1 MIIGNGLMAR
11 ACRII
16 DNNDVVFFAS
26 GVSNSKETD
35 SKKFDRERLL
45 LERII
50 TAYGDKVIVYF
61 STTSV
66 DDTLYVRHKNKM
78 CGIVEAVPKYIILKL
93 SQAVGNGGNENN
105 LFNFLKDAIKKG
117 DEINVYLDT
126 ERAFIDVDDI
136 IIFLDGLIKNDL
148 YGVHVFS
155 YIEKMMMVDIVRIM
169 SEEMG
174 IARNIKLIASVKSM
188 LPENS
193 DNIIMPYSKG
203 YIRNVIR
210 KYV

>member
-1 MIIGNGLMAR
+1 MIIGNGLIAR

-16 DNNDVVFFAS
+16 DDNDVVFFAS
-26 GVSNSKETD
+26 GVSNSKEKD

-45 LERII
+45 LERTI
-50 TAYGDKVIVYF
+50 TVYGDKVIVYF

-78 CGIVEAVPKYIILKL
+78 CGIVEALPKYIILKL
-93 SQAVGNGGNENN
+93 SQAVGDGGNENN
-105 LFNFLKDAIKKG
+105 LFNYLKEAIKKG
-117 DEINVYLDT
+117 DGINVYLDT
-126 ERAFIDVDDI
+126 ERTFIDIDDI
-136 IIFLDGLIKNDL
+136 IILLDRFIKNNL

-155 YIEKMMMVDIVRIM
+155 YIEKMMVADIIRIM

-174 IARNIKLIASVKSM
+174 VNQNIKLITSVKSM

-193 DNIIMPYSKG
+193 DNVVVPYSKG
-203 YIRNVIR
+203 YIRNVIK